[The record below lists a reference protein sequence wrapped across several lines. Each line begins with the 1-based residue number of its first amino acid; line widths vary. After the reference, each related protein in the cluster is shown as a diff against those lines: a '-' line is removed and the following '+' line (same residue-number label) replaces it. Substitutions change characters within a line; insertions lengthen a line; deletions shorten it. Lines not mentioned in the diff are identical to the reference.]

1 MGFLKWCLAE
11 HNRRFMMLHFTKRIA
26 TAGFLAGLIILL
38 APQSAAAMTIQERL
52 VTLKTYFQER
62 GLLFGGFRAPFLL
75 NVAYADDNENENEK
89 ERELLLFQETQAAA
103 INRYMQNRNMPLATG
118 HLWWQKQM
126 STTLIGGYCRRLLSA
141 NQAVE
146 SFHAATI
153 RLGGLRAE

>member
-1 MGFLKWCLAE
+1 MTISFAKKLGKSSVFCLTLVAWRDMILRLCLAE

-103 INRYMQNRNMPLATG
+103 INR
-118 HLWWQKQM
+118 
-126 STTLIGGYCRRLLSA
+126 
-141 NQAVE
+141 
-146 SFHAATI
+146 
-153 RLGGLRAE
+153 